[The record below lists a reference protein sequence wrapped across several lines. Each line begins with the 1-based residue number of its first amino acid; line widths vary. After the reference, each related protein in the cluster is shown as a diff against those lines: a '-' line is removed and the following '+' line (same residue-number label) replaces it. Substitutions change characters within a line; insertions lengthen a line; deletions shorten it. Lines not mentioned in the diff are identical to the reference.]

1 MDGFMEITVST
12 GTLHHRYGAGEGMQ
26 TGYRLSPGTA
36 GDTQRR
42 GVSHTRSIPRNFI
55 QTPAYHG
62 SQCLPE
68 RLPGVKILWN
78 FRHPTGGSGKI
89 PDLSA
94 ANHDTT
100 LWRNRNIHYTLL
112 FTNPL

>member
-42 GVSHTRSIPRNFI
+42 GYLTRGVSLATLYKPQYFM
-55 QTPAYHG
+55 YHKAF
-62 SQCLPE
+62 PKVA
-68 RLPGVKILWN
+68 GVKIL
-78 FRHPTGGSGKI
+78 
-89 PDLSA
+89 
-94 ANHDTT
+94 
-100 LWRNRNIHYTLL
+100 
-112 FTNPL
+112 

>member
-55 QTPAYHG
+55 QTPVFYV
-62 SQCLPE
+62 SQSLPE

-78 FRHPTGGSGKI
+78 SNHPAGGSGEI
-89 PDLSA
+89 PDISA
-94 ANHDTT
+94 ADRDTQK
-100 LWRNRNIHYTLL
+100 WRNRNIHYTLL